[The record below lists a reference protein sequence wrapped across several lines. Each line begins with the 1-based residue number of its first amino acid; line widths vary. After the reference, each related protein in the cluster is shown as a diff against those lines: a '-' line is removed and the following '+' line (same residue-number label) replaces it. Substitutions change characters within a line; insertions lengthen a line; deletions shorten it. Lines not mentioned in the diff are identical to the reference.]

1 MIAHKLVLWEP
12 NHGKRSLGR
21 PCITFVDVLLKDTG
35 LDSTTEL
42 KALMDDRVLWRRSID
57 IRTKYPP

>member
-1 MIAHKLVLWEP
+1 MGNVH
-12 NHGKRSLGR
+12 
-21 PCITFVDVLLKDTG
+21 FVDVLRKDTG

-57 IRTKYPP
+57 IRTIVRLFRVGAQHFQKPFIIF